1 MPNIKCIRYHSAWQP
16 CDGTTRKKQE
26 AGERQDVRG
35 TVARISPR
43 KQAASTNLTSMPQEG
58 TKSSERS
65 EQDMQRD
72 KGTHDHMRETGLTVV
87 TRRSLRALADA
98 LRQPASSVLL
108 VRGLELTLALLGK
121 KRETIRKRTNETI
134 RKTNTKRFANEQ
146 TKRFTKQTNKH
157 ETIRKTNEQTRND
170 SQKNKRNDSQN
181 KRTNKTKTRT
191 FILSCNQINF
201 VVRME
206 LPDPF
211 CDTND
216 TTRLNTNLILLIQV
230 KLQDHAKIHFVIRIP

>member
-1 MPNIKCIRYHSAWQP
+1 M
-16 CDGTTRKKQE
+16 
-26 AGERQDVRG
+26 RG

-134 RKTNTKRFANEQ
+134 RKLTN
-146 TKRFTKQTNKH
+146 

-170 SQKNKRNDSQN
+170 SQN
-181 KRTNKTKTRT
+181 KRTNTKRFANEQTKRFAKQT
-191 FILSCNQINF
+191 NNQN
-201 VVRME
+201 E
-206 LPDPF
+206 NAD
-211 CDTND
+211 
-216 TTRLNTNLILLIQV
+216 
-230 KLQDHAKIHFVIRIP
+230 IHFIM

>member
-1 MPNIKCIRYHSAWQP
+1 MA
-16 CDGTTRKKQE
+16 DGTTRKKQE
-26 AGERQDVRG
+26 EGDRQGVRG

-72 KGTHDHMRETGLTVV
+72 KGTHDQMRETGLTVV
-87 TRRSLRALADA
+87 TRRSLRALAAA

-108 VRGLELTLALLGK
+108 VRGLELTLALALLGK

-146 TKRFTKQTNKH
+146 TKRFAN
-157 ETIRKTNEQTRND
+157 
-170 SQKNKRNDSQN
+170 
-181 KRTNKTKTRT
+181 
-191 FILSCNQINF
+191 
-201 VVRME
+201 
-206 LPDPF
+206 
-211 CDTND
+211 
-216 TTRLNTNLILLIQV
+216 
-230 KLQDHAKIHFVIRIP
+230 

>member
-1 MPNIKCIRYHSAWQP
+1 MADR
-16 CDGTTRKKQE
+16 TTRKKQE

-134 RKTNTKRFANEQ
+134 RKTNEQSKR
-146 TKRFTKQTNKH
+146 KRGHSFYH
-157 ETIRKTNEQTRND
+157 VTR
-170 SQKNKRNDSQN
+170 S
-181 KRTNKTKTRT
+181 
-191 FILSCNQINF
+191 ILSYEWNYQI
-201 VVRME
+201 
-206 LPDPF
+206 
-211 CDTND
+211 
-216 TTRLNTNLILLIQV
+216 IL
-230 KLQDHAKIHFVIRIP
+230 

>member
-1 MPNIKCIRYHSAWQP
+1 MA
-16 CDGTTRKKQE
+16 DGTTRKKQE
-26 AGERQDVRG
+26 EGERQGVRG

-108 VRGLELTLALLGK
+108 VRGL
-121 KRETIRKRTNETI
+121 
-134 RKTNTKRFANEQ
+134 
-146 TKRFTKQTNKH
+146 
-157 ETIRKTNEQTRND
+157 
-170 SQKNKRNDSQN
+170 S
-181 KRTNKTKTRT
+181 
-191 FILSCNQINF
+191 
-201 VVRME
+201 
-206 LPDPF
+206 
-211 CDTND
+211 
-216 TTRLNTNLILLIQV
+216 
-230 KLQDHAKIHFVIRIP
+230 

>member
-1 MPNIKCIRYHSAWQP
+1 M
-16 CDGTTRKKQE
+16 
-26 AGERQDVRG
+26 RG

-134 RKTNTKRFANEQ
+134 RKTNEQ
-146 TKRFTKQTNKH
+146 TKRKRGHSFCH
-157 ETIRKTNEQTRND
+157 VTR
-170 SQKNKRNDSQN
+170 S
-181 KRTNKTKTRT
+181 
-191 FILSCNQINF
+191 ILSYEWNYQ
-201 VVRME
+201 
-206 LPDPF
+206 
-211 CDTND
+211 
-216 TTRLNTNLILLIQV
+216 
-230 KLQDHAKIHFVIRIP
+230 IHFVILMILPDLIPT

>member
-1 MPNIKCIRYHSAWQP
+1 MA
-16 CDGTTRKKQE
+16 DGTTRKKQE
-26 AGERQDVRG
+26 EGERQGVRG

-43 KQAASTNLTSMPQEG
+43 KQAASTNHTSMPQEG

-121 KRETIRKRTNETI
+121 KRETNEQTKQFEKQTRNDSQTNKRSDSQTNKRNDSQNKRTNTKRFAKQTNKHETIRKRTNETI
-134 RKTNTKRFANEQ
+134 RKTNEQSKR
-146 TKRFTKQTNKH
+146 KRGHSFYH
-157 ETIRKTNEQTRND
+157 VTR
-170 SQKNKRNDSQN
+170 S
-181 KRTNKTKTRT
+181 
-191 FILSCNQINF
+191 ILSYEWNYQI
-201 VVRME
+201 
-206 LPDPF
+206 
-211 CDTND
+211 
-216 TTRLNTNLILLIQV
+216 IL
-230 KLQDHAKIHFVIRIP
+230 

>member
-1 MPNIKCIRYHSAWQP
+1 M
-16 CDGTTRKKQE
+16 
-26 AGERQDVRG
+26 RG

-134 RKTNTKRFANEQ
+134 
-146 TKRFTKQTNKH
+146 H
-157 ETIRKTNEQTRND
+157 KTNEQTRND
-170 SQKNKRNDSQN
+170 SQN
-181 KRTNKTKTRT
+181 KRTNTKRFAKEQTKR
-191 FILSCNQINF
+191 FAKQ
-201 VVRME
+201 
-206 LPDPF
+206 
-211 CDTND
+211 TNKQNENAD
-216 TTRLNTNLILLIQV
+216 
-230 KLQDHAKIHFVIRIP
+230 IHFVV

>member
-1 MPNIKCIRYHSAWQP
+1 
-16 CDGTTRKKQE
+16 
-26 AGERQDVRG
+26 
-35 TVARISPR
+35 
-43 KQAASTNLTSMPQEG
+43 MPQEG

-134 RKTNTKRFANEQ
+134 RKTNTKRFANEQTKRFANEQ

>member
-1 MPNIKCIRYHSAWQP
+1 M
-16 CDGTTRKKQE
+16 
-26 AGERQDVRG
+26 RG

-108 VRGLELTLALLGK
+108 VHGLELTLALLGK

-134 RKTNTKRFANEQ
+134 
-146 TKRFTKQTNKH
+146 H
-157 ETIRKTNEQTRND
+157 KTNEQTRND
-170 SQKNKRNDSQN
+170 SQN
-181 KRTNKTKTRT
+181 KRTNTKRFAKEQTKR
-191 FILSCNQINF
+191 FAKQ
-201 VVRME
+201 
-206 LPDPF
+206 
-211 CDTND
+211 TNKQNENAD
-216 TTRLNTNLILLIQV
+216 
-230 KLQDHAKIHFVIRIP
+230 IHFVV

>member
-1 MPNIKCIRYHSAWQP
+1 M
-16 CDGTTRKKQE
+16 
-26 AGERQDVRG
+26 RG

-170 SQKNKRNDSQN
+170 SQKNKRNENAD
-181 KRTNKTKTRT
+181 
-191 FILSCNQINF
+191 
-201 VVRME
+201 
-206 LPDPF
+206 
-211 CDTND
+211 
-216 TTRLNTNLILLIQV
+216 
-230 KLQDHAKIHFVIRIP
+230 IHFVV

>member
-16 CDGTTRKKQE
+16 CDGTTRNKQE

-98 LRQPASSVLL
+98 LRQPASC
-108 VRGLELTLALLGK
+108 T
-121 KRETIRKRTNETI
+121 
-134 RKTNTKRFANEQ
+134 Q
-146 TKRFTKQTNKH
+146 T
-157 ETIRKTNEQTRND
+157 E
-170 SQKNKRNDSQN
+170 
-181 KRTNKTKTRT
+181 
-191 FILSCNQINF
+191 
-201 VVRME
+201 
-206 LPDPF
+206 
-211 CDTND
+211 
-216 TTRLNTNLILLIQV
+216 
-230 KLQDHAKIHFVIRIP
+230 

>member
-1 MPNIKCIRYHSAWQP
+1 MKKHAEHDDDDVYYSKGRRPNIKCIRYHSAWQP

-108 VRGLELTLALLGK
+108 VHGLELTLMMMMTLALLGK

-134 RKTNTKRFANEQ
+134 HKTNEQTRNDSQNKRTNTKRFANEQ
-146 TKRFTKQTNKH
+146 TKRFAKQTNKQ
-157 ETIRKTNEQTRND
+157 NENAD
-170 SQKNKRNDSQN
+170 
-181 KRTNKTKTRT
+181 
-191 FILSCNQINF
+191 
-201 VVRME
+201 
-206 LPDPF
+206 
-211 CDTND
+211 
-216 TTRLNTNLILLIQV
+216 
-230 KLQDHAKIHFVIRIP
+230 IHFVV